1 MANLQELQQLPRRQY
16 KQIDEELRRVGGRER
31 EGKESPRIAH
41 QERPPAVAG
50 IGQPHGDGRRGSAGE
65 EEATTKPQRR
75 EEEEETRLKR
85 AGRAAGV
92 ELESEARVFKAC
104 GGPVGPAWCGVL
116 R

>member
-1 MANLQELQQLPRRQY
+1 M
-16 KQIDEELRRVGGRER
+16 RRVGGRER
-31 EGKESPRIAH
+31 GGKESPRIAH

-85 AGRAAGV
+85 GGRAAGV